1 VMRLFTGLLSALLG
15 PVPFLL
21 AAWGANSSFDVW
33 PLQVVS
39 AIGAVVLGLGTYLTS
54 GGRYPGRPVA
64 IGTAMFG
71 ATLGAFWLLA
81 MGALWLVWSK

>member
-1 VMRLFTGLLSALLG
+1 VTRLFTGLLSALLG
-15 PVPFLL
+15 PFPYLL
-21 AAWGANSSFDVW
+21 AAWSENSSFHVW
-33 PLQVVS
+33 PFQVVS

-54 GGRYPGRPVA
+54 GKRYPGRAVA

-81 MGALWLVWSK
+81 MGALWLVWAR